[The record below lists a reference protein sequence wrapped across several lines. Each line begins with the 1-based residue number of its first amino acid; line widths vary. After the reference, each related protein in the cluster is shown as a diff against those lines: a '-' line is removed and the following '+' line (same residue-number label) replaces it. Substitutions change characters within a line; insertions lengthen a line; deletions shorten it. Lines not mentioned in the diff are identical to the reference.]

1 MDARMPLAEGSA
13 IELGG
18 RVYSIDKLI
27 GFGAVSFVYSARYAD
42 SYRDHKNH
50 GVLIKE
56 FFPYHPKGLILRN
69 PAGDIVYPPE
79 AESYFTLR
87 KKSFIRGNDAHIDL
101 QNIRADMTGANMD
114 SFLEHGSI
122 YTIMGDL
129 QGESLQ
135 NVLKRRNCDIPLQV
149 ALRWIQSLLDALEV
163 FHTNKLLHLDIS
175 PDNILML
182 PLGSGKSEQY
192 RRILLIDYNS
202 VWEMDALVDNA
213 YFSVK
218 EQYSAPEVRLRDQ
231 RSVSCASDLFSVC
244 AVLLEILQSKPLDYS
259 VLYMGGAI
267 LKQDF
272 LINETPLVRKRIS
285 EILTK
290 GLKLPPKRRFQS
302 VGELRG
308 ELQELET
315 LVSGEDV
322 FKKSVRFV
330 KRHTALA
337 MLLTLFCAVALSFA
351 AIRISENARAYPAT
365 LQEKYVTDNVMT
377 ALAASLDK
385 LGAQIRNDLDAAAAY
400 EAGYTRFAEKM
411 AQNAPE
417 NEALMLSTA
426 YDDNALASLGAST
439 SPMPQKYLLDLLNAP
454 NDYRKLSD
462 SMLNSL
468 QSILDEG
475 KYPEKDKKE
484 MLSLYTQYIEAY
496 SNACYIKM
504 QAVIQPLN
512 EDGRKELLAALPYI
526 PVFREKFLSEPFG
539 SSKTE
544 LESALLTAQNA
555 MKDLH
560 VRLSAYGIEV
570 TA

>member
-1 MDARMPLAEGSA
+1 MDTRVPLAEGSA

-27 GFGAVSFVYSARYAD
+27 GFGAVSFVYSASYAD
-42 SYRDHKNH
+42 SFRSHKSH
-50 GVLIKE
+50 SVLMKE
-56 FFPYHPKGLILRN
+56 FFPYHPKGLITRN
-69 PAGDIVYPPE
+69 SAGDIVCPPE
-79 AESYFTLR
+79 AESYFALR

-101 QNIRADMTGANMD
+101 QNLYSDMIGANMD

-135 NVLKRRNCDIPLQV
+135 SVLKQRDGDIPLRV
-149 ALRWIQSLLDALEV
+149 ALRWILSLLDALEV
-163 FHTNKLLHLDIS
+163 FHANKLLHLDIS
-175 PDNILML
+175 PDNILLL

-192 RRILLIDYNS
+192 RRVLLVDYNS
-202 VWEMDALVDNA
+202 VWEMDAPADNA

-244 AVLLEILQSKPLDYS
+244 AVLLELLQGKPLDYS

-267 LKQDF
+267 LEPAF
-272 LINETPLVRKRIS
+272 LKNETPPVRKRAS
-285 EILTK
+285 EIIAK

-302 VGELRG
+302 VGELRA

-322 FKKSVRFV
+322 FQRTVRFV
-330 KRHTALA
+330 KRHTAMT
-337 MLLTLFCAVALSFA
+337 MLVTLLCAVTVSFA
-351 AIRISENARAYPAT
+351 AIRISQNAGVYPVT
-365 LQEKYVTDNVMT
+365 LQEKYAADTIMT
-377 ALAASLDK
+377 ALGASLDK
-385 LGAQIRNDLDAAAAY
+385 LGAQIRNDLDTVNAY
-400 EAGYTRFAEKM
+400 ADGYAQFTSMAE
-411 AQNAPE
+411 QNAPK
-417 NEALMLSTA
+417 NKALTLSTA
-426 YDDNALASLGAST
+426 YDEDALAALGASG

-454 NDYRKLSD
+454 NDYREWSD
-462 SMLNSL
+462 AMLQSL
-468 QSILDEG
+468 QSVLGDG
-475 KYPEKDKKE
+475 KYPAGDKQE
-484 MLSLYTQYIEAY
+484 ILSLYTQYIEAY

-504 QAVIQPLN
+504 QAVIQPLS
-512 EDGRKELLAALPYI
+512 EDGRKELLNALPYM
-526 PVFREKFLSEPFG
+526 PVFGERFLSEPFG

-555 MKDLH
+555 MKDIH
-560 VRLSAYGIEV
+560 VKLSAYGIEV
-570 TA
+570 TV